1 MHSLRPDD
9 TLQFSVCYF
18 SKERILMNTENKELA
33 KEMLELRCANS
44 IKKWA
49 EFALINP
56 LLISFAKLT

>member
-1 MHSLRPDD
+1 
-9 TLQFSVCYF
+9 
-18 SKERILMNTENKELA
+18 MNTENKELA